1 LPGGAS
7 EADGAER
14 PPLRKEGGKTMIVI
28 ASFVLGAALGAR
40 TALKR
45 GGRRLD
51 ALQYGA
57 GFGIAFGLLGLFL
70 TIFIERMA

>member
-1 LPGGAS
+1 
-7 EADGAER
+7 
-14 PPLRKEGGKTMIVI
+14 MIVI
-28 ASFVLGAALGAR
+28 ASFVLGGALGAR

-57 GFGIAFGLLGLFL
+57 GYGIAFALLGLFL